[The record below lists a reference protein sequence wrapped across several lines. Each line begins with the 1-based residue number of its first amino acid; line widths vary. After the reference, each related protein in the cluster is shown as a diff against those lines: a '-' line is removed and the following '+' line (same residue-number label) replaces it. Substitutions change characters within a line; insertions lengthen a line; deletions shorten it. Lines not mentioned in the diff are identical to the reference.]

1 MTDSESHVSRAAESV
16 MVAVEDMIWPA
27 IRIIAALFVLWY
39 SGGSTSQARL
49 YSGVIAATVSGV
61 LCYSYLEYLFV
72 SVGTELSMVALYV
85 LTACGALLGM
95 SLGVL
100 LPKPMPGACAGVSLT
115 LMVGVFLSHKAS
127 TTHADLYFIIVGPA
141 LALIFAG
148 VSLKCMR
155 TAMLALATIL
165 VGGGAAASFIVPDL
179 FLAIEAVMHGRPAD
193 SSLVSDRQLPSNLVM
208 GAIWV
213 AGAVLSALV
222 LFYRDGHFHAL
233 NFVAQ
238 FRSGYSSV
246 PSEEADGAK
255 PKRKIVSPI
264 RIVAQFRSGYSSVP
278 SEEADGAK
286 PKRKIVSPNSYQVPP
301 AAAPDAYNMFDPAN
315 LPPRLGEYANMV
327 YSACEDL
334 GNFFGFQDSSVR
346 NQAEHLLILLSN
358 NRRYMSSHILPP
370 SVQPPS
376 PIHALHAKVFSN
388 YMKWCRAMR
397 VPPNFSKMNSSMS
410 APPAVASRVVD
421 LVLFFCIWGEGA
433 NIRHMPETMWF
444 LYHKMM
450 EEYIMSEGYTQTRSL
465 YAGYYVDNV
474 VAPIYEIVSQKM
486 KAKGDHADGD
496 KRNYD
501 DINEFFWSRE
511 CLRYRYSSAHPGEG
525 SDVENAPGGFPN
537 GPNGGVGLPGDS
549 LPAVTEG
556 LLDAPKTFLEKR
568 SWLRGILAL
577 FRIIEWHI
585 VTFYLLAVIAF
596 ARELIWGWVYSL
608 HVASG
613 VFWVFNFLY
622 LTWGLLEVW
631 AVYPGIHLSPTAVCG
646 SVFSLTA
653 RFLILVYQTLY
664 LMWTF
669 GPRQTEYN
677 GVEADSNFWWWQY
690 VWLSLLCMIPW
701 FLEAVLQFYPAMTTM
716 IYTSQNDYLQSFLN
730 ILFPLSRLYVGKEV
744 HESLGH
750 TAVYAFFWITMIAWK
765 LFFSYIFEVYAM
777 VLPTLQLTDDYQNYP
792 DQSFLK
798 MTLLLT
804 MRWFP
809 QFLVYLIDMSIW
821 YAVWQAF
828 AGTSVGFSE
837 HLGDVRDMKDIRQN
851 FSRAPDHF
859 CKKML
864 SPDAGSR
871 RGSSASF
878 LGNSQSNIGNPNQ
891 EGTSLLGADPH
902 RLQSYVNRLLDVRI
916 QKWVMFS
923 AAWNEV
929 VDHFRQEDIISN
941 RERDYLKFSRFEGFS
956 QAIYLPV
963 FQTAGVM
970 EGVITELSRPEE
982 EYKPKRGGVIT
993 DDDVFKP
1000 ILEHVTMRTA
1010 VSEVW
1015 ELGCFIFLQM
1025 LGNVHN
1031 DDIVIIMNLVLK
1043 WSQNG
1048 SLVDHFKIQQ
1058 LQSVMSHFVGLVK
1071 VLEKGIGRRKPA
1083 KKPRSAAVQKRFGR
1097 QADFSMNASS
1107 GRSKMRRAVSATSLG
1122 SLEQTDAPDLAV
1134 LTQKKDE
1141 PGSQGGTVII
1151 DALRDQARD
1160 KFRAMAHAL
1169 KGLLKNTDS
1178 DMESKDVL
1186 DRLTFLLSMENG
1198 FLWDDAYASDQLDV
1212 CCQNI
1217 TFKEVLTKVHGLVAC
1232 HPDDVEPRSQEAR
1245 RRLTFFVNSLFM
1257 DMPDAPSIHDMFS
1270 WNVLTP
1276 YYSEDVMYSK
1286 SDLETRTDALGVST
1300 FLYLQTLFRADWT
1313 NFLERVG
1320 IQDEEKVWSKK
1331 VINETRLWASLR
1343 AQTLTRTVNGMMYFE
1358 KALRLLANLERLDDD
1373 TTNDLMGEKFG
1384 YIVSCQVYGNMK
1396 KNQDAKADDID
1407 QLMHRYPHLRIAYI
1421 DTVRLNRAGA
1431 SLFYSVLVKSDGRGN
1446 IQEIYRVRLPGNPI
1460 LGEGK
1465 PENQNHAMIFS
1476 RGEFVQTID
1485 MNQEGYF
1492 EEALKMR
1499 NALQEFA
1506 KREGPLPTTILG
1518 LREHIFTGSVS
1529 SLANYMALQ
1538 ETSFVTLGQRVLTKP
1553 LCIRLHYGHPDVFD
1567 KLFFITRGG
1576 ISKSSKGINLSEDIF
1591 AGYNAVI
1598 RGGSVGFKEYLQV
1611 GKGRDVG
1618 MSQIYKFEAKLSQGA
1633 AEQSLSRDVYRLC
1646 HRLDF
1651 FRLLSMYFGGI
1662 GHYFSNVLTVLTVY
1676 VVVYLMTVLAL
1687 FGIERIG
1694 DRMITP
1700 MGTIQ
1705 MLLGGLGLLQTIP
1718 LFATLGT
1725 ERGWWPSLREILH
1738 VFITGGPLHFM
1749 FHIQTKANYMAQ
1761 TILVGGAK
1769 YRATGRGFVTQHTP
1783 MDEQFRFFASSHL
1796 YLGVELSV
1804 GLILMGIYTDAGQY
1818 FGRTWSLWLASIS
1831 FLASPFWFNPLTFE
1845 WSVVTSDYGKYLRWM
1860 RGNTGGASKS
1870 WSMWWMEE
1878 NSFYKTMPLPS
1889 KMIFVIKA
1897 AIYVLI
1903 AEGIRRSDLF
1913 KDDTTL
1919 HKPVVSITRVLIFI
1933 SFLLV
1938 LGRLYTMN
1946 QRGMPYPVRRTIGIL
1961 ISIGLVIGIVTVFIE
1976 DTNCIRYALAAY
1988 YFIGALCLLGLLF
2001 GFNKFVKHFYFVH
2014 DLVCGHIIFIP
2025 IFVLAAL
2032 QLPHHIQTW
2041 LLYHNALSN
2050 DVVVSDILRYARR
2063 SQEAGG
2069 GGSEQN
2075 EDLIEQVNE
2084 LKKTVQKQEQL
2095 LASVGLM
2102 QTGDSSIATRNPST
2116 DAIAS
2121 LVSSSS
2127 EPMTIQPTPAMAQ
2140 NNASMPPQGRSVGRA
2155 MSMSG
2160 LDVWGEMALGD
2171 AASGSYQSAE
2181 PVQMPQ
2187 TSATTQGFS
2196 FSQPDTMPPR

>member
-1 MTDSESHVSRAAESV
+1 MTEGHHSSRVAATMEY
-16 MVAVEDMIWPA
+16 ADDMIVPV
-27 IRIIAALFVLWY
+27 IRVLAALFVIWY
-39 SGGSTSQARL
+39 SGGSTSQARFF
-49 YSGVIAATVSGV
+49 SGVITAVIAGV
-61 LCYSYLEYLFV
+61 LCYTYLEQLF
-72 SVGTELSMVALYV
+72 STVGTELALVALYV
-85 LTACGALLGM
+85 LTISGALVGL
-95 SLGVL
+95 SLGIL
-100 LPKPMPGACAGVSLT
+100 LPKPLPGACAGISLAV
-115 LMVGVFLSHKAS
+115 LIGVFLPSPARMFF
-127 TTHADLYFIIVGPA
+127 AVVGPA

-155 TAMLALATIL
+155 PAMLALATIV
-165 VGGGAAASFIVPDL
+165 VGGGVS
-179 FLAIEAVMHGRPAD
+179 
-193 SSLVSDRQLPSNLVM
+193 SSLVVTEVFPRVM
-208 GAIWV
+208 DVMRGNASSAEGTHSIMTLGLAWV
-213 AGAVLSALV
+213 VGCVLTAAALT
-222 LFYRDGHFHAL
+222 YRDGHLHSL

-238 FRSGYSSV
+238 FRSGYSLASTV
-246 PSEEADGAK
+246 DGDEFKSA
-255 PKRKIVSPI
+255 KRKISPE
-264 RIVAQFRSGYSSVP
+264 P
-278 SEEADGAK
+278 
-286 PKRKIVSPNSYQVPP
+286 YQVPP
-301 AAAPDAYNMFDPAN
+301 AAAPDAYNMFDPAD

-388 YMKWCRAMR
+388 YMKWCRAMG

-421 LVLFFCIWGEGA
+421 LVLFFCIWGEGS

-444 LYHKMM
+444 LFHKMM
-450 EEYIMSEGYTQTRSL
+450 EEYILSEGYTQTRSL
-465 YAGYYVDNV
+465 YAGHYVDNV
-474 VAPIYEIVSQKM
+474 VAPIYEIVSKNM
-486 KAKGDHADGD
+486 KAKGDHLD
-496 KRNYD
+496 KKNYD
-501 DINEFFWSRE
+501 DVNEFFWSRN
-511 CLRYRYSSAHPGEG
+511 CLRYRYCSAHPGD
-525 SDVENAPGGFPN
+525 STDVEASGFAN
-537 GPNGGVGLPGDS
+537 GPLPGDS
-549 LPAVTEG
+549 FPAITEG

-585 VTFYLLAVIAF
+585 ITFYLLAVVAF
-596 ARELIWGWVYSL
+596 SRELIWGWVYSL

-613 VFWVFNFLY
+613 VFWIFNFLY
-622 LTWGLLEVW
+622 LSWGLLEVW
-631 AVYPGIHLSPTAVCG
+631 AVYPGIKLSPTAICG
-646 SVFSLTA
+646 SIFSLTA

-669 GPRQTEYN
+669 GPQKGASYL

-690 VWLSLLCMIPW
+690 IWLSLLCMIPW
-701 FLEAVLQFYPAMTTM
+701 FIEAVTQFYPALTTM
-716 IYTSQNDYLQSFLN
+716 IYTSQNEYLQSFLN

-744 HESLGH
+744 HESFGH
-750 TAVYAFFWITMIAWK
+750 TVVYVFFWLTMIAWK
-765 LFFSYIFEVYAM
+765 LFFSYIFEIYAM

-792 DQSFLK
+792 DQSFIK
-798 MTLLLT
+798 MSLLLT

-828 AGTSVGFSE
+828 AGTSVGFSD

-851 FSRAPDHF
+851 FGRAPEHF

-878 LGNSQSNIGNPNQ
+878 LGNSQSNIANPNQ

-929 VDHFRQEDIISN
+929 IDHFRQEDIISN

-963 FQTAGVM
+963 FQTAGAM
-970 EGVITELSRPEE
+970 EEVVTQLSRPVE
-982 EYKPKRGGVIT
+982 EYRPARGGPVT
-993 DDDVFKP
+993 DDDILKP
-1000 ILEHVTMRTA
+1000 ILDHVTMRTA
-1010 VSEVW
+1010 VAEVW
-1015 ELGCFIFLQM
+1015 ELGCFVFLQM

-1031 DDIVIIMNLVLK
+1031 DDVVEIMNLVLK

-1048 SLVDHFKIQQ
+1048 SLVEHINVAE
-1058 LQSVMSHFVGLVK
+1058 LRNVMTHFVALVK
-1071 VLEKGIGRRKPA
+1071 ILEKGLGRRKPS
-1083 KKPRSAAVQKRFGR
+1083 KKPRS
-1097 QADFSMNASS
+1097 SS
-1107 GRSKMRRAVSATSLG
+1107 ARNSATAKGKLNTSGGMRRAVSATSL
-1122 SLEQTDAPDLAV
+1122 SSIEQSDAPDLSTFMHKGQKETPAV
-1134 LTQKKDE
+1134 K
-1141 PGSQGGTVII
+1141 TVII

-1160 KFRAMAHAL
+1160 KFRSMVHSM
-1169 KGLLKNTDS
+1169 KGLMKNTES
-1178 DMESKDVL
+1178 DPESRDML
-1186 DRLTFLLSMENG
+1186 DRLTFMLSMENG

-1212 CCQNI
+1212 CSQNVI
-1217 TFKEVLTKVHGLVAC
+1217 CKEVLTKVHGLLSC
-1232 HPDDVEPRSQEAR
+1232 HPDDVEPRSKEAR

-1276 YYSEDVMYSK
+1276 YYSEDVTYSK
-1286 SDLETRTDALGVST
+1286 ADLETRTDALGVST
-1300 FLYLQTLFRADWT
+1300 FLYLQTLYRMDWT
-1313 NFLERVG
+1313 NFLERIG
-1320 IQDEEKVWSKK
+1320 IKDEEKVWSKK
-1331 VINETRLWASLR
+1331 VIEETRLWASLR
-1343 AQTLTRTVNGMMYFE
+1343 AQTLTRTVNGMMYYE
-1358 KALRLLANLERLDDD
+1358 KALRMLANLERLDED

-1396 KNQDAKADDID
+1396 KNQDRKVDDID

-1431 SLFYSVLVKSDGRGN
+1431 ALFYSVLVKSDGRGN
-1446 IQEIYRVRLPGNPI
+1446 IQEVYRVRLPGNPI
-1460 LGEGK
+1460 IGEGK

-1476 RGEFVQTID
+1476 RGEFLQTID

-1499 NALQEFA
+1499 NALQEFS
-1506 KREGPLPTTILG
+1506 KRESPLPTTILG

-1538 ETSFVTLGQRVLTKP
+1538 ETSFVTLGQRVLARP
-1553 LCIRLHYGHPDVFD
+1553 LHIRLHYGHPDVFD

-1591 AGYNAVI
+1591 AGYNCAI

-1618 MSQIYKFEAKLSQGA
+1618 MSQIYKFEAKLSQGN

-1662 GHYFSNVLTVLTVY
+1662 GHYFSNVLTILTVY

-1687 FGIERIG
+1687 FDIEKIG
-1694 DRMITP
+1694 DRVITP
-1700 MGTIQ
+1700 MGAIQ

-1725 ERGWWPSLREILH
+1725 ERGWWPSLKEIIH
-1738 VFITGGPLHFM
+1738 VFVTGGPLHFM

-1796 YLGVELSV
+1796 YLGVEVSA
-1804 GLILMGIYTDAGQY
+1804 GLIIMGIYSEAGQY
-1818 FGRTWSLWLASIS
+1818 FGRTWSLWLASLS
-1831 FLASPFWFNPLTFE
+1831 FLASPFWFNPLTFD
-1845 WSVVTSDYGKYLRWM
+1845 WSVVTSDYDKFLRWM
-1860 RGNTGGASKS
+1860 RGSSGGSSKS
-1870 WSMWWMEE
+1870 WSMWWVEE
-1878 NSFYKTMPLPS
+1878 NSFYKAMPIAS

-1897 AIYVLI
+1897 ALYILI

-1913 KDDTTL
+1913 HDDTTL
-1919 HKPVVSITRVLIFI
+1919 HKPVVSVTRVLLFI
-1933 SFLLV
+1933 AFLLV
-1938 LGRLYTMN
+1938 CGRVYTLN
-1946 QRGMPYPVRRTIGIL
+1946 ERAMPYPIRRTIGIVITIL
-1961 ISIGLVIGIVTVFIE
+1961 LVLGIVTIFVE

-1988 YFIGALCLLGLLF
+1988 YFIGALCLLGLLI
-2001 GFNKFVKHFYFVH
+2001 GVKFVKHFYLVH

-2032 QLPHHIQTW
+2032 QLPHYIQTW

-2063 SQEAGG
+2063 SQESGG
-2069 GGSEQN
+2069 GTEQN

-2102 QTGDSSIATRNPST
+2102 QTPESLTARNPST
-2116 DAIAS
+2116 DAIAN
-2121 LVSSSS
+2121 LVAPSSQ
-2127 EPMTIQPTPAMAQ
+2127 PQPIIYPTPTPATSQSSGSTAR
-2140 NNASMPPQGRSVGRA
+2140 PSVNRA

-2171 AASGSYQSAE
+2171 AAATSYQNAE
-2181 PVQMPQ
+2181 PMQMHQPTAANTNQ
-2187 TSATTQGFS
+2187 EFS
-2196 FSQPDTMPPR
+2196 FSQPDRMPPR